1 MSGSDDGMIR
11 VWDINKKQQ
20 ISTFGKNRGRFY
32 SMVFSPDRRTLASY
46 SPDNTV
52 RIWDIA
58 AGTLLQTITGHNTMA
73 VKFTAYSSHGR
84 TLACLS
90 ITGDFQLWDPN
101 TTTLLKSFEIELNR
115 ISCAAYSPDNVTFA
129 CGNEYGA
136 LAIFDADTGAQNHTI
151 MDAHTDH
158 ITAVAFSPDGGILAS
173 CGYDQVIHLWS
184 VHTGVLKDIL
194 VGHEQRVRDLTFS
207 PSGEILAS
215 ASSDGKIRFWDV
227 STGETVKIIETFGGR
242 IDKVAFSPSGDVLV
256 SSGRD
261 APIAFWDVS
270 TGAHLKSI
278 TPPANHVFYRFFTRW
293 TDLSKLT
300 PERNQ
305 LLGYRDR
312 KTYENP

>member
-1 MSGSDDGMIR
+1 MA
-11 VWDINKKQQ
+11 
-20 ISTFGKNRGRFY
+20 
-32 SMVFSPDRRTLASY
+32 FSPDRRTLASY

-58 AGTLLQTITGHNTMA
+58 TGALLQTITGHNTMA
-73 VKFTAYSSHGR
+73 VRFTAYSSHGR

-90 ITGDFQLWDPN
+90 ITGDFQLWDPH
-101 TTTLLKSFEIELNR
+101 TTTLLKSFEVELNR

-151 MDAHTDH
+151 MDAHTDR
-158 ITAVAFSPDGGILAS
+158 ITAVAFSADGRTLAS

-194 VGHEQRVRDLTFS
+194 IGHEQRVRDLTFS

-242 IDKVAFSPSGDVLV
+242 IDKVVFSPSGK
-256 SSGRD
+256 
-261 APIAFWDVS
+261 
-270 TGAHLKSI
+270 TC
-278 TPPANHVFYRFFTRW
+278 
-293 TDLSKLT
+293 LSAQVVMRHSDFGT
-300 PERNQ
+300 
-305 LLGYRDR
+305 
-312 KTYENP
+312 